1 MNPMPQPRPHS
12 DKELLAKGATL
23 MFGSMPFIF
32 SGPVLFYFIG
42 FPLLDEGK
50 VWGIVLSAVFSIA
63 AIVLFISGL
72 MKVLKGFFSAR

>member
-1 MNPMPQPRPHS
+1 MKYEYKPRPHS

-32 SGPVLFYFIG
+32 SGLVLFYYIG

-50 VWGIVLSAVFSIA
+50 IWGVVLSAAFSIT
-63 AIVLFISGL
+63 AIVLFVVGL
-72 MKVLKGFFSAR
+72 MKVLKGFFSAK

>member
-1 MNPMPQPRPHS
+1 MKHVPQPRPHS

-23 MFGSMPFIF
+23 MFGAMPFVF

-50 VWGIVLSAVFSIA
+50 VWGILLSSAFSIV
-63 AIVLFISGL
+63 AIILFVSGL
-72 MKVLKGFFSAR
+72 RKVLKGFFSAR

>member
-1 MNPMPQPRPHS
+1 MKFEYKPRPHS

-32 SGPVLFYFIG
+32 SGPVLFYYIG

-50 VWGIVLSAVFSIA
+50 VWGIVLSAAFSIT
-63 AIVLFISGL
+63 AIVLFVLGL
-72 MKVLKGFFSAR
+72 RKVLKGFFSAK